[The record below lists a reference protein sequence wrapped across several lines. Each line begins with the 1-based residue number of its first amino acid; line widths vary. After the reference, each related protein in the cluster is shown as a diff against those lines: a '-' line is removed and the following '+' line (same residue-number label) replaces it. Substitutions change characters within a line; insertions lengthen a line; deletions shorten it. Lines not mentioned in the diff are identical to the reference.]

1 VSNHPGALHLIARR
15 LAEMIR
21 PPERIPLSRWL
32 AENLVLVDGPQA
44 GELWNAAGAPYLPE
58 IADCLS
64 DDHPCSEV
72 SIRKAQQTGA
82 SILALGWCLQ
92 IADREPANTLY
103 GVPGLDALRDLNS
116 GKLQPLIDAW
126 QRRTR
131 RAVIVPQTSRSGA
144 GSTTYEKVFTGG
156 RIWLANANSVMD
168 LSSKTAKKGVKDE
181 VSKWQELDNG
191 ADPETLFFGRFTAFR
206 RTKDYKILAIS
217 TPEVDAGEE
226 AGEEV
231 EGHCRI
237 DRPFRRSDQRFWNC
251 VCPECQKLFVHHF
264 ERFEIN
270 AAHRHLSV
278 YPCIHCGHRITDAE
292 RVNAIRR
299 GRFFGC
305 IPVQEIGRRRPH
317 RAIAFEADRR
327 MRRQNVSVQEERT
340 AFGQLEKP
348 VGNLVHRALHE
359 HGLLDCPVHI
369 REHGD
374 RIHHG
379 RLRQQRN
386 VEFVELDRT
395 STGFSASPDAD
406 GTLER
411 ACRQFVISVLEMHV
425 AVERNVLTT
434 TFWPRTVRCNSAGDG
449 SLGNSSNWKPDRQ
462 GAGYREGGFGKTRDR
477 AVVNG
482 EVATFQLVDQRRVV
496 EIEKLLKNVPPRI
509 TIEHDPVDIGIAARR
524 QRKRLGI
531 VHHDR
536 MRKRPAQA
544 HCGRHD
550 VNDANQGHR
559 RQQNRLPRENADQ
572 RADQQGY
579 DSPAENRKQR
589 EMVIADQRPD
599 PVVRNQLG
607 YFVVGKR
614 HKGQRGRDQKYP
626 VDRKGSKDRLG
637 RHRARDH
644 DRQHEQIPVQDARR
658 PGQAFEIGAVKVQK
672 GDAREQQQHDE
683 G

>member
-131 RAVIVPQTSRSGA
+131 RPVIVPQTSRSGT

-237 DRPFRRSDQRFWNC
+237 DRAFRRSDQRFWNC

-270 AAHRHLSV
+270 AAHPHLSV

-292 RVNAIRR
+292 RVNAVRS
-299 GRFFGC
+299 GRWV
-305 IPVQEIGRRRPH
+305 PSVEQTGRHPGFH
-317 RAIAFEADRR
+317 IDAFISLMMSYEAIADDWRKSQKTESAKKDFY
-327 MRRQNVSVQEERT
+327 
-340 AFGQLEKP
+340 
-348 VGNLVHRALHE
+348 NLVLGLPFRFQGDAPDHEKLMARREDYPQSRIPIGALLVTV
-359 HGLLDCPVHI
+359 GCDV
-369 REHGD
+369 
-374 RIHHG
+374 
-379 RLRQQRN
+379 QQRGIYY
-386 VEFVELDRT
+386 E
-395 STGFSASPDAD
+395 
-406 GTLER
+406 
-411 ACRQFVISVLEMHV
+411 VLGH
-425 AVERNVLTT
+425 A
-434 TFWPRTVRCNSAGDG
+434 
-449 SLGNSSNWKPDRQ
+449 PDRQ
-462 GAGYREGGFGKTRDR
+462 SWVMEADYLDGETTDADEGAFLELTKLYSRAWPDAFGNSWRHDEFAVDANYHTNAVYEWTRRHAGTKAIQGRDGWGHPALGTATDQDVDYRGRRIKGGAKLRGVGTWPLKSTFYRYLALQSDLQHGVPRYPGGYCHFGMFLD
-477 AVVNG
+477 
-482 EVATFQLVDQRRVV
+482 
-496 EIEKLLKNVPPRI
+496 EIYFKQITSEFLSKEKLRGRERQIWKPRAGAANHFLDCRVYSMAIAEAYLTSFTSDDWAVRARERGIPDDLRPPDLF
-509 TIEHDPVDIGIAARR
+509 TPKEFIAGAE
-524 QRKRLGI
+524 KI
-531 VHHDR
+531 A
-536 MRKRPAQA
+536 RPATTA
-544 HCGRHD
+544 AGPYGG
-550 VNDANQGHR
+550 A
-559 RQQNRLPRENADQ
+559 LADL
-572 RADQQGY
+572 
-579 DSPAENRKQR
+579 N
-589 EMVIADQRPD
+589 
-599 PVVRNQLG
+599 
-607 YFVVGKR
+607 
-614 HKGQRGRDQKYP
+614 KG
-626 VDRKGSKDRLG
+626 
-637 RHRARDH
+637 AW
-644 DRQHEQIPVQDARR
+644 
-658 PGQAFEIGAVKVQK
+658 
-672 GDAREQQQHDE
+672 
-683 G
+683 